1 MALYAITTLQEF
13 SATLKEFANSFI
25 IKKGNA
31 ASQVTQNLDSL
42 MFSIRA
48 RDDADSGFALLSSGY
63 SRFSSITGS
72 GVVFYSPGV
81 MERVRNA
88 VESKGNLG
96 LFNKHLKNKK
106 NLDLDYWRISAEC
119 INAAVS
125 YLYTITPDLARLYNG
140 LDVYGLKN
148 PKPSTTLAVGKSL
161 RNGIEVVYLYYN
173 PIYIVSSVVE
183 DVINEKYGVGEI
195 IDAVGYLVGHEISHI
210 IRQNLSDLMKENYK
224 SLSHRLMNV
233 ISDLGINVTMCKRL
247 SIPVVDN
254 LLSPGTYFDMIVIKN
269 IPVINS
275 YISDILNQ
283 YGAGSQIPEIEGSLK
298 NIKVGDTLRI
308 SMGGQLLDES
318 VLITKFNKLVEI
330 GCLREG
336 TNSSKDGAD
345 FFRNRNRPLLDVEVT
360 NLVVDKTGSLY
371 IVAEIVNEIEARGI
385 YLGRFDNAKFLIEL
399 NTIPNKIQDAFVKAD
414 RTNYVTLYLN
424 SVSLV
429 DLKLLSVEN
438 VFRVGDILKRSKD
451 GVVFEI
457 TVSGD
462 SNVKVNEIPKTEVS
476 TKTLT
481 TRDKLLSRILALSP
495 SLRVPIKKNEE
506 YIVDNSFIDNNLND
520 LTSVNVNETKVSVK
534 HKPIYS
540 ARVIK
545 KMAKK
550 VYSN

>member
-1 MALYAITTLQEF
+1 VALYAITTLQEF
-13 SATLKEFANSFI
+13 SATLKKYVSLNS
-25 IKKGNA
+25 IKKGA
-31 ASQVTQNLDSL
+31 AALQVTQDLDNL
-42 MFSIRA
+42 MFSIRV
-48 RDDADSGFALLSSGY
+48 RDDVDSGFALLSSGY
-63 SRFSSITGS
+63 SRFSSITGK
-72 GVVFYSPGV
+72 GVPFYSPGV
-81 MERVRNA
+81 METVRDT

-96 LFNKHLKNKK
+96 LFRQYLNNEEK
-106 NLDLDYWRISAEC
+106 LDLDYWRISAEC

-140 LDVYGLKN
+140 LDVYCIKN
-148 PKPSTTLAVGKSL
+148 IKPGSTLAVAKSVKT
-161 RNGIEVVYLYYN
+161 GIEVISLYYS
-173 PIYIVSSVVE
+173 PIFIVSSVVE
-183 DVINEKYGVGEI
+183 DIINEKYGVGEI
-195 IDAVGYLVGHEISHI
+195 VDAVGYLIGHEISHV
-210 IRQNLSDLMKENYK
+210 IRQNLSELMKASYK
-224 SLSHRLMNV
+224 SLSHGLCNV
-233 ISDLGINVTMCKRL
+233 VQDLGINVTL
-247 SIPVVDN
+247 SKKLSLPVVDHG
-254 LLSPGTYFDMIVIKN
+254 LSPGTYFDMIVIKN

-318 VLITKFNKLVEI
+318 ILITKFNKLVET

-345 FFRNRNRPLLDVEVT
+345 FFRNQDKPLLSAEVT
-360 NLVVDKTGSLY
+360 NLVVDKNGSLY
-371 IVAEIVNEIEARGI
+371 IVAEIMNEIEARGI

-399 NTIPNKIQDAFVKAD
+399 NTTPNKIQDTFVKAD

-457 TVSGD
+457 TVTGD

-481 TRDKLLSRILALSP
+481 TKDKLLSRILALAP
-495 SLRVPIKKNEE
+495 SLRPPIKKNEE
-506 YIVDNSFIDNNLND
+506 YIVDNSSNNN
-520 LTSVNVNETKVSVK
+520 
-534 HKPIYS
+534 
-540 ARVIK
+540 
-545 KMAKK
+545 
-550 VYSN
+550 